1 MQDSGHTPEWV
12 GPMVERTMRN
22 GKKVYTS
29 AFKAWMVEHARVP
42 GVSVSGLAVRH
53 GVNANLLRHWMRLEH
68 WGAPAA
74 APVLLP
80 VTVTQPEPCAAP
92 VATREGWA
100 PIEIVLGEAIVRVPV
115 GVDLQHLRLVLQALR
130 A

>member
-1 MQDSGHTPEWV
+1 MQDSGHTPDWA

-22 GKKVYTS
+22 GKRIYTS
-29 AFKAWMVEHARVP
+29 AFKAWLVEHARVP

-68 WGAPAA
+68 WGSPTA

-80 VTVTQPEPCAAP
+80 VTVTHPEPSAAP
-92 VATREGWA
+92 LATSEGSA
-100 PIEIVLGEAIVRVPV
+100 PIEIALGEATVRVPV
-115 GVDLQHLRLVLQALR
+115 GADLQHLRLVLQALR